1 VIRGPAF
8 ALVLVATTGAW
19 GGGPDVLRQV
29 ADAAVQAQTAC
40 YRQIHHDT
48 FEFEDCLKA
57 LLVAEKKPTPR
68 RLGIEYFGFVG
79 ALNSSRMGML
89 GSADTAADFLR
100 RYRVTQRKLKLDDA
114 ALCATIAGDCV
125 VRTAR
130 MKQMEDDPR
139 PRDATA
145 AQARQA
151 HEAGAR

>member
-1 VIRGPAF
+1 MIRSC
-8 ALVLVATTGAW
+8 ALALALVATTGAW
-19 GGGPDVLRQV
+19 GGGPEVLRQV
-29 ADAAVQAQTAC
+29 ADAAVQAQTNC

-89 GSADTAADFLR
+89 GSADTAAEFLR
-100 RYRVTQRKLKLDDA
+100 RYRLTQKRLKLDDD

-125 VRTAR
+125 VRIAR
-130 MKQMEDDPR
+130 MKQMEAHPQ